1 MAKYTCIICEYEHEG
16 DNAPEVCPVC
26 AHPKAFFEI
35 KAENY

>member
-26 AHPKAFFEI
+26 GAPASAFSEQ
-35 KAENY
+35 E